1 MSTENT
7 VVWGVSASVPRHHLA
22 VAGGKHWK
30 QRCNPDAS
38 SLYRADNGGWSG
50 PDHRPDLE
58 MNNINMLKLF
68 TLYRRRGPLI
78 LYSKKGILRIRNL
91 GF

>member
-7 VVWGVSASVPRHHLA
+7 TVLGFSASVPRHRLA
-22 VAGGKHWK
+22 VVGGEHWK
-30 QRCNPDAS
+30 QRCNLNVS
-38 SLYRADNGGWSG
+38 SLCRADNGNWSG

-78 LYSKKGILRIRNL
+78 PCTKKDTLRIRNL